1 MLGVS
6 RLGRRL
12 VGGIELEQVARGR
25 EQLADLP
32 ELRQRDGRRA
42 ATELVQA
49 VDVRLER
56 GALIPGTEGLV
67 QIRVQPRDRHLAE
80 DVGGASL
87 EAPPRKFEKIPRSVS
102 PATWSPRLAARIDT
116 PSLSVVAELA
126 SWGSAR
132 GAREAAVEDQDHLA
146 NAGTGDLGED
156 LEKAIPGVAGVPSRV
171 TSATSVPVPAPCPA
185 K

>member
-67 QIRVQPRDRHLAE
+67 QIGVQPRDRHLAE

-87 EAPPRKFEKIPRSVS
+87 EGSAEEVREDPAVGLARDLVAAARGENRHPVPERRRRARQLGIRPRRREKQQSRIRITSRTPE
-102 PATWSPRLAARIDT
+102 PATLARI
-116 PSLSVVAELA
+116 S
-126 SWGSAR
+126 
-132 GAREAAVEDQDHLA
+132 
-146 NAGTGDLGED
+146 
-156 LEKAIPGVAGVPSRV
+156 EKAIPGVAGVPSRV
-171 TSATSVPVPAPCPA
+171 ATSVPVPAPCPA